1 MDSQGIL
8 EHCNC
13 RNFLKKEFQIY
24 EAWGQGK
31 DKMTFYED
39 FHDYSSKAITK
50 EDREV
55 IIH

>member
-1 MDSQGIL
+1 MGSQGIS

-13 RNFLKKEFQIY
+13 GNLKKKEFQIY

-31 DKMTFYED
+31 DKMTFCED

-50 EDREV
+50 EDRET